1 MNISTVADT
10 VRRLRI
16 AQSLHQSE
24 LAARAGLTQAAVS
37 GIERGLRVPTV
48 RTLIRLSQALKTSP
62 PALLE
67 PAAPQHL
74 SRETCDRIARWIV
87 QNAPSLNA
95 SEQRLGRAIGSLII
109 QKLRAHDVL
118 GAHRYARS
126 RWRASHRTR
135 WIRQTYG
142 DHLIR
147 QVLQRVEALLA
158 MGVRS

>member
-1 MNISTVADT
+1 MKPPTAADT

-16 AQSLHQSE
+16 AQGLRQTT
-24 LAARAGLTQAAVS
+24 LAARTGLTQAAIS

-67 PAAPQHL
+67 PAAPQSL
-74 SRETCDRIARWIV
+74 SRDTCDRIARWIV
-87 QNAPSLNA
+87 QDAPALNA

-109 QKLRAHDVL
+109 QKLRAHQAP

-126 RWRASHRTR
+126 RWHASHRTR
-135 WIRQTYG
+135 WIRQTCG
-142 DHLIR
+142 EPLTR
-147 QVLQRVEALLA
+147 QVLQRVDALLA
-158 MGVRS
+158 MGAH